1 MGIPKCEHW
10 WALPVQRKRREC
22 ACFANRMHLKG
33 HDVFEESGLQADVA
47 FSLIHRTSPLP
58 GLLLEA
64 ARVL

>member
-1 MGIPKCEHW
+1 M
-10 WALPVQRKRREC
+10 QRKRREC